1 MTDYLNTLT
10 GSAGFELG
18 LVAAFGIWMIL
29 NMLRKIK

>member
-18 LVAAFGIWMIL
+18 LIAAFGICVIH
-29 NMLRKIK
+29 NMLRSNK